1 MRQENLNNK
10 IKDLFSSMD
19 DYDQKEALTRKED
32 VWQAVHPYKEKKKG
46 RQWLLILL
54 LCSLFFGAGWFLK
67 YKNTTPAESPKIEQ
81 QDKILPTK
89 TNQLPIAQMKMKL
102 NFKEQQLDSL
112 MEVNRILS
120 AELTA
125 LDDRSNAVNESETKN
140 NTIYVRDTFY
150 IVEVKVEQQL
160 VERIIKD
167 TILIEVPVIEK
178 VQATMME
185 ASVAESKKNGSNN
198 KTEEKTETP
207 TSIQFNFSESNL
219 KDN

>member
-10 IKDLFSSMD
+10 IKDLFGSMD

-125 LDDRSNAVNESETKN
+125 LDERREDVLGSVSTKRAYN
-140 NTIYVRDTFY
+140 LFPPWGALELALTPMSSYDLR
-150 IVEVKVEQQL
+150 
-160 VERIIKD
+160 
-167 TILIEVPVIEK
+167 
-178 VQATMME
+178 AH
-185 ASVAESKKNGSNN
+185 
-198 KTEEKTETP
+198 KT
-207 TSIQFNFSESNL
+207 Q
-219 KDN
+219 D